1 MKQLIYSELVIGAG
15 NCKDKKIFLPNKQA
29 FSNVTTLDIDPLAKP
44 DVLWD
49 LNVRPLPF
57 KDEQFDEIHAY
68 EVLEH
73 IGKQGDWKG
82 FFEEFTEYWRIL
94 KPGGIFFA
102 STPSDP
108 IVAWSDPGHV
118 RYIGSGTLVFLSQKQ
133 YQEQIGKTAMTD
145 YRDVW
150 KKDFDIVHLQDH
162 EGSIFWGLR
171 KVLNNGSGL

>member
-15 NCKDKKIFLPNKQA
+15 NCKDKRLFLPNKSA
-29 FSNVTTLDIDPLAKP
+29 FSNVTTLDIDPLTKP

-57 KDEQFDEIHAY
+57 KDESFDEIHAY

-73 IGKQGDWKG
+73 IGRQGDWKG
-82 FFEEFTEYWRIL
+82 FFEEFAEYWRIL
-94 KPGGIFFA
+94 KPEGILFA
-102 STPSDP
+102 STPIDP

-118 RYIGSGTLVFLSQKQ
+118 RYIGIGTLIFLSQDIYK
-133 YQEQIGKTAMTD
+133 EQVGKTAMTD

-150 KKDFDIVHLQDH
+150 KKDFKIIHTEEQQ
-162 EGSIFWGLR
+162 GSLFWGLQ
-171 KVLNNGSGL
+171 KELVK